1 MGRKASVEDEELLAR
16 LGAVFRDV
24 GYEGATLAALSDATG
39 LQKASLYHRFPGG
52 KEQMA
57 REVLDSARAW
67 VEAEIAAPLRADGS
81 PAARIGDMVRKLDA
95 FYAGGRQACLLNML
109 SSTRIH
115 ESPFTP
121 LIRGVFEAWIG
132 ALAVALVDAGVDR
145 TVARARA
152 ERAVGLLQGS
162 LVLSRGMGT
171 TRPFRDALKA
181 LLGEL
186 LDGVPAGGG
195 RQRRKTKPSSN

>member
-1 MGRKASVEDEELLAR
+1 MGRKASIEDEELLAR

-24 GYEGATLAALSDATG
+24 GYEGATLAQLSDATG
-39 LQKASLYHRFPGG
+39 LRKASLYHRFPGG

-57 REVLDSARAW
+57 REVLESARAW
-67 VEAEIAAPLRADGS
+67 IDAEVVAPLRADGP
-81 PAARIGDMVRKLDA
+81 PADRIGDMVRKLDA

-109 SSTRIH
+109 SSARIR

-121 LIRGVFEAWIG
+121 LIRGAFEAWIG
-132 ALAVALVDAGVDR
+132 ALAATLVDAGLDR
-145 TVARARA
+145 RIARVRA
-152 ERAVGLLQGS
+152 ERAVAVLQGS

-181 LLGEL
+181 LPGEL
-186 LDGVPAGGG
+186 LDGVRDDGG
-195 RQRRKTKPSSN
+195 RRS